1 MIRKGNFQPLLF
13 IFLLM
18 LLFASPPASLP
29 ASPVARPYTLE
40 ELTEAAVRNNRELRQ
55 LEVEEE
61 KTLVDLRSAKAGMF
75 PDIGAEIRLNHIAN
89 PIDPITVTA
98 GEFGSYPIA
107 GEGDVLIPPEDVR
120 IYEGMESMFYQFIVS
135 LEQPVF
141 TWGKIRNSID
151 LYKKVLQTRRLNLEK
166 KREELAATINVY
178 LYSLYFI
185 EKIEE
190 LIEEQRKTAERLV
203 FISEKAYENGFIVYS
218 ELLEAR
224 IQAKEI
230 NLAEYE
236 LREQKEQILLDLS
249 HTTLI
254 EDLTI
259 KDLDISYVNENTEDY
274 HLPSSDKLMQAALK
288 NNLDLQVLSSL
299 KEVAD
304 YKLEIAEGK
313 GYLKPDI
320 GIRFE
325 LSYGG
330 PRFPFV
336 EKDWYGQ
343 DEYNLISSIGFVAK
357 IFDGGKLR
365 SEIELNEEEVK
376 ASTYDFEQGKQSI
389 EKFIARSLLKLSLYR
404 DNMEYYKLK
413 IESDNEKVA
422 LKKTQHD
429 AGAGQESE
437 YLKELINRYADTIKL
452 YQEKIQFF
460 STYLMLENVVYGE

>member
-1 MIRKGNFQPLLF
+1 MIRKGSVYIIIHLF
-13 IFLLM
+13 LFLLPI
-18 LLFASPPASLP
+18 ASSPLSDTPARS
-29 ASPVARPYTLE
+29 YTLE
-40 ELTEAAVRNNRELRQ
+40 DLTDAAVRNNRELRQ
-55 LEVEEE
+55 LAVEEE
-61 KTLVDLRSAKAGMF
+61 KTLVDLRSAKAEMF

-107 GEGDVLIPPEDVR
+107 GEEDVLIPPEDVR
-120 IYEGMESMFYQFIVS
+120 VYEGMESMFYQLIVS

-151 LYKKVLQTRRLNLEK
+151 LYKKVLQTRRLGLEK
-166 KREELAATINVY
+166 KREELTATINIY
-178 LYSLYFI
+178 LYSLYYI

-190 LIEEQRKTAERLV
+190 LIEEQKKTAERLV

-218 ELLEAR
+218 EFLEAQ

-230 NLAEYE
+230 NLAEYQ
-236 LREQKEQILLDLS
+236 LREQKEQTLLDLS

-259 KDLDISYVNENTEDY
+259 KDLDLSYVNENTEDY
-274 HLPSSDKLMQAALK
+274 HLPPSEELMQAALK

-299 KEVAD
+299 KEVAN

-330 PRFPFV
+330 PRFPLV

-343 DEYNLISSIGFVAK
+343 DDYNLISTIGFVAK

-376 ASTYDFEQGKQSI
+376 ASTYDFEQGRQSI

-413 IESDNEKVA
+413 IESGKEQVA
-422 LKKTQHD
+422 LKKTQLE
-429 AGAGQESE
+429 AGAGQESD
-437 YLKELINRYADTIKL
+437 YLEELINQYADTIKL

-460 STYLMLENVVYGE
+460 STYFLLQNVVYGR